1 MNADRRIRRIVIVG
15 GGSAGWMAAA
25 ALAEA
30 LRGSCHIEL
39 IESSAIG
46 TIGVGEAT
54 IPPIRA
60 FNQQLGIDENA
71 FLAATGGTFKLG
83 IEFAGWTRPGE
94 RYFHPFGR
102 FGTDHDGVAFDQY
115 WLRERARGLEVPL
128 EDYSLCCA
136 AARAGRFDRPPSDPR
151 QVLSALVYAYHFDA
165 SRYARVLRRYAEE
178 RAVRRTDGKVV
189 DVHLRA
195 EDGFIEAVTL
205 EGGRYIEAD
214 LFIDCSGFRSLL
226 LEGSLGV
233 ALDDWAQWLPCDRAV
248 TVGCAVGAD
257 LPPYTRSSAHAA
269 GWQWRIPLQHRIGN
283 GHVYWSKYMSD
294 DEATAVLLAHLDGEP
309 IGEPRSLRFTTG
321 VRRQTWVRNCI
332 AIGLAAGF
340 LEPLESTALHLV
352 QSALTRLLL
361 LFPDRD
367 FDPALAEEFNRATF
381 TEYEWI
387 RDFLILHYHAQR
399 REEPM
404 WCHTREMPIPAS
416 LRARIDHF
424 RHSGRPIVETAE
436 LFQRNNWL
444 AVLLGQQVW
453 PQRYHPLAEVRGGD
467 IAQFLA
473 WVRSAMQETARALPT
488 HREYLERHC
497 RTML

>member
-1 MNADRRIRRIVIVG
+1 MSTDRRIRRIVIVG

-60 FNQQLGIDENA
+60 FNQQLGLDENA
-71 FLAATGGTFKLG
+71 LLAATGGTFKLG
-83 IEFAGWTRPGE
+83 IEFAGWTRPGD

-102 FGTDHDGVAFDQY
+102 FGPDHDGVAFDQY
-115 WLRERARGLEVPL
+115 WLRERARGHEVPL
-128 EDYSLCCA
+128 AEYSMSCA

-165 SRYARVLRRYAEE
+165 SLYAAHLRRYAEE
-178 RAVRRTDGKVV
+178 HGVHRTDGTVV
-189 DVHLRA
+189 DVRLRG
-195 EDGFIEAVTL
+195 EDGFIEGVEL
-205 EGGRYIEAD
+205 EGGRYVDGD

-226 LEGSLGV
+226 MEGALGIEQE
-233 ALDDWAQWLPCDRAV
+233 DWGHWLPCNRAV
-248 TVGCAVGAD
+248 TVGCTVGSE
-257 LPPYTRSSAHAA
+257 LPPYTRSTAHAA

-283 GHVYWSKYMSD
+283 GHVYCSEYMSD
-294 DEATAVLLAHLDGEP
+294 DEATAILLAELDGEP

-321 VRRQTWVRNCI
+321 VRRQTWARNCV
-332 AIGLAAGF
+332 AVGLSAGF

-367 FDPALAEEFNRATF
+367 FDPALAREFNRASRE
-381 TEYEWI
+381 EYEWI
-387 RDFLILHYHAQR
+387 RDFLILHYHAQW
-399 REEPM
+399 REESM
-404 WCHTREMPIPAS
+404 WRHTRSMPIPET
-416 LRARIDHF
+416 LRTRIDHF
-424 RHSGRPIVETAE
+424 RHSGHPIIEPAE
-436 LFQRNNWL
+436 LFQRSNWM
-444 AVLLGQQVW
+444 AVFLGQQVW
-453 PQRYHPLAEVRGGD
+453 PQRYHPLADVRGGE
-467 IAQFLA
+467 ISQFLA
-473 WVRSAMQETARALPT
+473 WVRNAVRETARALPT

-497 RTML
+497 RAML